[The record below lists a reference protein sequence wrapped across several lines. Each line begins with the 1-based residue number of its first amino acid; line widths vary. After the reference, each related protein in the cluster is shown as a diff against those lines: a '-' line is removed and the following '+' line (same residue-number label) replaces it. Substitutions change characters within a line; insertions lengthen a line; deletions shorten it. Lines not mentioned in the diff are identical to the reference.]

1 MTANDLGIASH
12 SRDERDFS
20 AFAAQLTNI
29 RSGPGA
35 EYLNRLLEVPDDEY
49 FSALVEFVQAVT
61 GAAYVFVGELW
72 GEDWDRVRSLA
83 HYGKRGPMPAF
94 EYDLADTPC
103 ANVLTQSVC
112 VFPSA
117 VADLYPKDVLLRQ
130 MNIESYVGVPLS
142 DPTGSPL
149 GLLVLLDEHP
159 LGPELAQSRRE
170 LLAGFRRRSES
181 VLIHRR
187 ALREL
192 ALVQQQVDPA
202 GGRVALGQLA
212 LAMAHA
218 LHVRAAFV
226 AEFADVQQRRLRV
239 LAFAVDAGLRPGLD
253 EYPRAG
259 EPCDAVYQ
267 SGEAFYA
274 AGAKREFPHSRVL
287 SGPVAESYLG
297 VVMHSRSGEALGHLA
312 ILHDRPLHDELRERP
327 VFQLFRQRIAQ
338 ELERARHEAEREQ
351 AVRRLTEMQ
360 RVEALGMLAGGIAH
374 DFNNLLVGIMSNAEL
389 AQRSLPANSYAGARL
404 QDVVTASEQAAGL
417 CRQMLA
423 YAGRSRLSK
432 RLFELAP
439 AVLALESLLVATIP
453 KTIRLSLDIHPARI
467 SIEGDPS
474 LVTQVIL
481 NLVTNAAE
489 SIGQAPGAITLR
501 VGARELLPE
510 EAASCLPEASVPPG
524 RYAVIGVED
533 TGSGIADDVLPRI
546 FDPFFTTKPKGHGLG
561 LACLLGIVRSHRGGV
576 RVESALHQGSVF
588 TVYLPLAEAEVAA
601 EHLTSAPFADPGG
614 PHAPLAA
621 AKRRCILVVDD
632 EPMVRNAAS
641 TALTAA
647 GYDILTACDGVEA
660 LECYRKH
667 RKHID
672 GVLLDLSM
680 PKMGGL
686 EALARLREIDPDVRV
701 LLCSGYIQ
709 TDPTD
714 AELRIGAPF
723 LPKPYRL
730 AQLLHEIHRLL
741 ETPSAA
747 SSLEAAREESA
758 PPAANGGARSGQP
771 YPRI

>member
-1 MTANDLGIASH
+1 MTDSDLGIASH
-12 SRDERDFS
+12 TRSRDERDFA
-20 AFAAQLTNI
+20 AFAEQLTSI
-29 RSGPGA
+29 SSGPSA

-49 FSALVEFVQAVT
+49 FSALVELVQAVT

-83 HYGKRGPMPAF
+83 HHGKRGPLPAF

-142 DPTGSPL
+142 DPTGFPL
-149 GLLVLLDEHP
+149 GLLVVLDERP

-192 ALVQQQVDPA
+192 AAVEQQVDPA

-212 LAMAHA
+212 LAVAHA

-226 AEFADVQQRRLRV
+226 AEFADVQQRRLRI
-239 LAFAVDAGLRPGLD
+239 LAFAVDAELRPGL
-253 EYPRAG
+253 EYPRTG
-259 EPCDAVYQ
+259 EPCNDVYE

-312 ILHDRPLHDELRERP
+312 ILHDRPLHDKLRERP

-374 DFNNLLVGIMSNAEL
+374 DFNNLLVGIMANAEL
-389 AQRSLPANSYAGARL
+389 AQQSLPANAYANARL
-404 QDVVTASEQAAGL
+404 REVVAASEQAAGL

-439 AVLALESLLVATIP
+439 TVLDLESLLIATIP
-453 KTIRLSLDIHPARI
+453 KTIRLSLDINPTRI

-474 LVTQVIL
+474 LVTQVVL

-489 SIGQAPGAITLR
+489 SIGQAQGAITLR
-501 VGARELLPE
+501 VGARELLSD

-524 RYAVIGVED
+524 RYAVICVED

-561 LACLLGIVRSHRGGV
+561 LACLLGIVRSHGGGV
-576 RVESALHQGSVF
+576 QVESALHQGSVF
-588 TVYLPLAEAEVAA
+588 TVYLPLAEAETAT
-601 EHLTSAPFADPGG
+601 EYLPRAPFADPG
-614 PHAPLAA
+614 PHATLAA
-621 AKRRCILVVDD
+621 PKRRCILVVDD

-641 TALTAA
+641 ATLTAA
-647 GYDILTACDGVEA
+647 GYDILTARDGVEA
-660 LECYRKH
+660 VECYRKH

-686 EALARLREIDPDVRV
+686 EALARMREIDPDVRV
-701 LLCSGYIQ
+701 LLCSGYVQ
-709 TDPTD
+709 SDPMD
-714 AELRIGAPF
+714 AEIRLGAPL

-730 AQLLHEIHRLL
+730 AQLLHDIHRLL
-741 ETPSAA
+741 ETRSAA

-758 PPAANGGARSGQP
+758 LPAANGGAPSGLHIRS
-771 YPRI
+771 